1 MSLQICHG
9 VCSQQFQKVPGAR
22 ESSTVILDVT
32 WERGEEG
39 KSIVYIYSARA
50 TLKFVRSICVL
61 NSTMEWKWANMLWKW
76 ILKADDTMVFIVS
89 SCQFATVNCSENQ
102 QNLKSSSPKRQL
114 FLNIAALGD
123 AVTIFIKAKSIFIS
137 SKTFRSDFFLL
148 NCTLIK

>member
-1 MSLQICHG
+1 MSLQICHD

-22 ESSTVILDVT
+22 ESSSVILDVN

-39 KSIVYIYSARA
+39 KSIVYIYSVRA

-61 NSTMEWKWANMLWKW
+61 NSTMEWKLANPLWKL
-76 ILKADDTMVFIVS
+76 ILKVEDTMVLISS
-89 SCQFATVNCSENQ
+89 SCQFATVNCNKNQ

-123 AVTIFIKAKSIFIS
+123 VVTIFSKEYSIFIS
-137 SKTFRSDFFLL
+137 WKTFRSDFFCL
-148 NCTLIK
+148 TVFW

>member
-89 SCQFATVNCSENQ
+89 SCQFATVNCSEKSAKPEIFFTKETAVSEHSSFGGCSYYFYQ
-102 QNLKSSSPKRQL
+102 SKVYFYFFQNIQMW
-114 FLNIAALGD
+114 
-123 AVTIFIKAKSIFIS
+123 
-137 SKTFRSDFFLL
+137 FFFFA
-148 NCTLIK
+148 